1 MEQGPW
7 RQDRGLDRIR
17 MNGGPDGIKLDD
29 QYDHA
34 DGVRTDIQIEK
45 G

>member
-1 MEQGPW
+1 MEQGLGTM
-7 RQDRGLDRIR
+7 RQDRVSDRIR

-29 QYDHA
+29 HA
-34 DGVRTDIQIEK
+34 DGVRADIQIEK